1 VILDVA
7 EPFILFTAEMNF
19 PNSRLVLTMAQ
30 LICTALNEV
39 CIGWKTLHGQIDE
52 LLGTGDEIFDI
63 EAHDH
68 LIFDDELYSRPRTH
82 FW

>member
-1 VILDVA
+1 
-7 EPFILFTAEMNF
+7 MNF
-19 PNSRLVLTMAQ
+19 PKSRLLLTMAQ
-30 LICTALNEV
+30 LICIALHEV

-68 LIFDDELYSRPRTH
+68 LIFDDELHSRD
-82 FW
+82 